1 MSRIIKD
8 QNLNPKKLRSYDFTV
23 YEEVERGQR
32 KYDYH
37 KVGEMEYAPG
47 EIELQVSS
55 FDEEVELHRAVVVQD
70 AAVQSKKYV
79 PESFDN
85 HPKDM
90 VVHKEPEEVAAEP
103 VPEAEPE
110 KPAITEEELEAVRR
124 EAYQK
129 GMADGLV
136 RGQADGEQKARK
148 AYEAQQADYLAKLQA
163 TYNDVIKQVTVY
175 KDAVEQLDAQLPD
188 IVSSM
193 VADIIGTERK
203 INDDI
208 VVSVTKRS
216 LEALKEM
223 EKVIFM
229 VNPDD
234 VDAMNTVFPD
244 YETLPDRNVVKG
256 SLKVQTNVGE
266 LNFCIERMLA
276 EFVERIHEEFSA
288 PEGS

>member
-23 YEEVERGQR
+23 YEEVERGQ
-32 KYDYH
+32 KSYDYN
-37 KVGEMEYAPG
+37 KVGEMDYIPG
-47 EIELQVSS
+47 EVGLTVRS

-70 AAVQSKKYV
+70 ADVRSKKFV

-85 HPKDM
+85 QPKEM
-90 VVHKEPEEVAAEP
+90 VVQKEPEETEP
-103 VPEAEPE
+103 EPEPE
-110 KPAITEEELEAVRR
+110 KPAITEEQLEAVRR
-124 EAYQK
+124 DAYQK

-163 TYNDVIKQVTVY
+163 TYNDVIKQVNVY
-175 KDAVEQLDAQLPD
+175 KDAVSQLDAQLPD

-203 INDDI
+203 INENI
-208 VVSVTKRS
+208 VVSVTKKS
-216 LEALKEM
+216 LEALKDM
-223 EKVIFM
+223 EKVVFM

-234 VDAMNTVFPD
+234 VGVMNTVFPD

>member
-23 YEEVERGQR
+23 YEEVERGL
-32 KYDYH
+32 KSYDYN
-37 KVGEMEYAPG
+37 KVGEMDYTPG
-47 EIELQVSS
+47 EIGLTVRS

-70 AAVQSKKYV
+70 AVVQSKKFV

-85 HPKDM
+85 QPKEM
-90 VVHKEPEEVAAEP
+90 VLHKEPDEAAEP
-103 VPEAEPE
+103 APEPEPE
-110 KPAITEEELEAVRR
+110 KPSITEEQLEAVRR
-124 EAYQK
+124 DAYQK

-163 TYNDVIKQVTVY
+163 TYNDVVKQVNVY
-175 KDAVEQLDAQLPD
+175 KDAVGQLDAQLPD

-193 VADIIGTERK
+193 VSDIIGTERK
-203 INDDI
+203 INENI
-208 VVSVTKRS
+208 IVSVTKKS
-216 LEALKEM
+216 FEALKEM
-223 EKVIFM
+223 EKVVFM

-234 VDAMNTVFPD
+234 VAVMNTVFPD

-276 EFVERIHEEFSA
+276 EFVERIHEEFST

>member
-8 QNLNPKKLRSYDFTV
+8 QNLNPKRLRSYDFTV
-23 YEEVERGQR
+23 YEEVERGQ
-32 KYDYH
+32 KNYDYN
-37 KVGEMEYAPG
+37 KIGEMEYTPG
-47 EIELQVSS
+47 EVGLTVRS
-55 FDEEVELHRAVVVQD
+55 FDEDVELHRAVVVQD
-70 AAVQSKKYV
+70 AVVQSKKFV

-85 HPKDM
+85 QPKEM
-90 VVHKEPEEVAAEP
+90 VVHKEPEEVVEP
-103 VPEAEPE
+103 LPEPEPE
-110 KPAITEEELEAVRR
+110 KPVITEEQLEAVRR
-124 EAYQK
+124 DAYQK
-129 GMADGLV
+129 GMTDGLV

-163 TYNDVIKQVTVY
+163 TYNDVIKQVSIY
-175 KDAVEQLDAQLPD
+175 KDAVGQLDAQLPD

-203 INDDI
+203 INDKI
-208 VVSVTKRS
+208 VISVTKRS
-216 LEALKEM
+216 IEALKEM

-234 VDAMNTVFPD
+234 VDAMNSVFPD
-244 YETLPDRNVVKG
+244 YETLPDRNVIKG